1 MLDGGDGLVVRPLPQ
16 KKEILLENEK
26 YSSECTTTRHSCVL
40 HGAFSAVFL
49 FMPSPKMSNLLPEV
63 VIWWTL
69 KMYFLEVHIAHE
81 YSVRVM
87 GLERFLLHCNASN
100 LLIYIFKHD
109 KIWGTMCISVPT
121 PNFGD
126 SFPRFP
132 VICARA
138 FVSACR

>member
-1 MLDGGDGLVVRPLPQ
+1 
-16 KKEILLENEK
+16 
-26 YSSECTTTRHSCVL
+26 
-40 HGAFSAVFL
+40 
-49 FMPSPKMSNLLPEV
+49 MSNLLPEV

-121 PNFGD
+121 PNFGGLVPP
-126 SFPRFP
+126 FPRDLRPSIRFSLSLIRCCSI
-132 VICARA
+132 VVFQRRRL
-138 FVSACR
+138 VRYVD